1 MSRRHIFT
9 ERQRAALFDLPTDEL
24 SLLKFYTLGDD
35 DLENIRQ
42 RRRPENRIGFALQ
55 LCALRY
61 PGRALAPGEMIPR
74 EVLSFVGAQLGVP
87 ADALL
92 TYATRRQTR
101 QQHMDTLREIY
112 GYKTFTGRGARDL
125 REWTFGQ
132 AEDARSNEDL
142 AHRFIV
148 RCRETSTILPAVSTI
163 ERLCAD
169 ALVAAE
175 RRIETRIAENLTA
188 DVRDHLDK
196 LLSEMLAGNI
206 SRFIWLRNFEVG
218 NNSAA
223 ANRLLDRLEFLR
235 TLNINH
241 SALASIPAH
250 RIARLRRQGER
261 YFTDGLR
268 DITSDRRWA
277 ILAVCVVEWEAAIA
291 DAIVETH
298 DRIVGKTWREA
309 KRQHDETIS
318 GSKATLTDTI
328 RTFTALG
335 ASLLEARSDGTPL
348 EMAVASSVA
357 WDRLAQLVATGTQLS
372 NTLADEPLAYVG
384 QGYHRFRRYAPRM
397 LRCLKLEAAP
407 VAGPLVAAALSIG
420 EMKGVASPE
429 RRFLRPSSKWNR
441 HLRAQEK
448 GDTRLWEVAVLFH
461 LRDAFRSGDVWLA
474 HSRRY
479 GDLKQVLV
487 PMIAAQEN
495 AKLAVPS
502 NPQDWLADRKA
513 RLTIALKRLARA
525 ARNGTIP
532 HGSIEDGTLRIDRLT
547 ADVPDGAEA
556 LILDLYRRM
565 PSVRITDMLLE
576 VDAALGFTD
585 AFTHL
590 RTGAPCRDRIG
601 LLNVLL
607 AEGLNLGLRKMA
619 EATNTHD
626 YWQLSRLARWHV
638 ESEAMNQAL
647 AIVVAAQG
655 KLPMSRVWGMGTS
668 ASSDGQFFP
677 TARHGEAMNMVNA
690 KYGSVPGLKA
700 YTHVSDQFAPFA
712 CQSIPATV
720 SEAPYILDGLL
731 MNEVGRHVREQY
743 ADTAGF
749 TDHLF
754 GASSLLGYNLVLRIR
769 DLPSKR
775 LYVFNPDTTPREL
788 RKLVGGKAREDL
800 IVANWPDIFR
810 CAATMTAGKI
820 RPSQLLRK
828 LASYPR
834 QNNLAVALREVGRIE
849 RTLFIIEWILDTDM
863 QRRAQIGLNK
873 GEAHHALK
881 NALRIGRQGEIRD
894 RTTEGQHYRIAGLNL
909 LTAVIIYW
917 NTVHLGHAVTER
929 RNEGLDVP
937 PEFLPHIS
945 PLGWAHI
952 LLTGEYL
959 WPKESLGCHFALSRN
974 RPLDKPFKEELLRGH
989 IRAGISPFLGY
1000 RQQEITLY
1008 WPHDGANEI
1017 R

>member
-1 MSRRHIFT
+1 MPRRHILT
-9 ERQRAALFDLPTDEL
+9 ERQRSALLDLPKDEP
-24 SLLKFYTLGDD
+24 SLLKHYTLGDD
-35 DLENIRQ
+35 DLENIQQ
-42 RRRPENRIGFALQ
+42 RRRPENRLGFALQ

-61 PGRALAPGEMIPR
+61 PGRALAPGEMIPH
-74 EVLSFVGAQLGVP
+74 EVLSFIGAQLGVP

-101 QQHMDTLREIY
+101 QQHMDALREIY
-112 GYKTFTGRGARDL
+112 GYKAYSGRGARDL
-125 REWTFGQ
+125 REWLFDQ

-142 AHRFIV
+142 AQRFV
-148 RCRETSTILPAVSTI
+148 ARCRETSTILPAVSTI

-175 RRIETRIAENLTA
+175 RRTETRIAERLDADARERLDGLLT
-188 DVRDHLDK
+188 
-196 LLSEMLAGNI
+196 EMLAGNV

-235 TLNINH
+235 NLNLNPQV
-241 SALASIPAH
+241 LAGTPQH
-250 RIARLRRQGER
+250 RVTRLRRQGER

-268 DITSDRRWA
+268 DISSDRRWA
-277 ILAVCVVEWEAAIA
+277 ILAVCIVEWEAAIA
-291 DAIVETH
+291 DTVVETH

-309 KRQHDETIS
+309 KRLHDERIAD
-318 GSKATLTDTI
+318 SKAALTDTV
-328 RTFTALG
+328 RAFTALG
-335 ASLLEARSDGTPL
+335 ASLLEARNDGISL
-348 EMAVASSVA
+348 EMAVATSPE
-357 WDRLAQLVATGTQLS
+357 WGRLEQLVATGAQLT
-372 NTLADEPLAYVG
+372 NTLADEPLAHVG

-397 LRCLKLEAAP
+397 LRCLKI
-407 VAGPLVAAALSIG
+407 AAASVAQPLIAAASAIG
-420 EMKGVASPE
+420 EMRVSAPVE
-429 RRFLRPSSKWNR
+429 TNFLRPNSKWHR
-441 HLRAQEK
+441 HLRSQEK

-461 LRDAFRSGDVWLA
+461 LRDAFRSGDIWLA

-495 AKLAVPS
+495 ARLAVPLD
-502 NPQDWLADRKA
+502 PQGWLADRKA
-513 RLTIALKRLARA
+513 RLTDALKRLARA

-547 ADVPDGAEA
+547 ADVPDSAED

-565 PSVRITDMLLE
+565 PPVRITDILLE

-590 RTGAPCRDRIG
+590 RTGVPCGDRIG

-647 AIVVAAQG
+647 AMVVAAQA
-655 KLPMSRVWGMGTS
+655 KLPMSRFWGMGMT

-677 TARHGEAMNMVNA
+677 SARQGEAMNMVNA
-690 KYGSVPGLKA
+690 KYGVEPGLKA

-712 CQSIPATV
+712 SQTIPATV

-731 MNEVGRHVREQY
+731 MNEVGRQVREQY

-754 GASSLLGYNLVLRIR
+754 GTSTMLGYRLVLRIR

-775 LYVFNPDTTPREL
+775 LYVFNPAGTPKDL
-788 RKLVGGKAREDL
+788 RKLVGGKIREDL
-800 IVANWPDIFR
+800 IVANWPDLFR
-810 CAATMTAGKI
+810 CAATMAAGKI

-834 QNNLAVALREVGRIE
+834 QNDLAVALREVGRVE
-849 RTLFIIEWILDTDM
+849 RTLFIIEWVLDTDM

-894 RTTEGQHYRIAGLNL
+894 RTAEGQHYRIAGLNL
-909 LTAVIIYW
+909 LTAIIIYW
-917 NTVHLGHAVTER
+917 NTVHLGHAVAER

-937 PEFLPHIS
+937 PELLAHIS

-959 WPKESLGCHFALSRN
+959 WPK
-974 RPLDKPFKEELLRGH
+974 
-989 IRAGISPFLGY
+989 
-1000 RQQEITLY
+1000 
-1008 WPHDGANEI
+1008 
-1017 R
+1017 